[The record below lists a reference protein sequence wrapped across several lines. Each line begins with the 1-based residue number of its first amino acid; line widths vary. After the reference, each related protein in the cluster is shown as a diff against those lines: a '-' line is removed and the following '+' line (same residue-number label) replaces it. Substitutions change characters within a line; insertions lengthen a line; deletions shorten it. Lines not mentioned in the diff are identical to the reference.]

1 MSEAGADALLDVLV
15 MGFALWLC
23 HRTLIH
29 DFDRLYEDAPH
40 RRVALALWWGLAA
53 VCAGALADA
62 LLRLAAAL
70 W

>member
-1 MSEAGADALLDVLV
+1 MSEAGADALV
-15 MGFALWLC
+15 MGFALWVC

-40 RRVALALWWGLAA
+40 RRVALGLWWGLAA

-70 W
+70 R